1 MAGLILIGGPTA
13 SGKSSL
19 ALRVAETAGGVVI
32 NADSM
37 QLYRDLAILTARPGA
52 DEEPRAPHRLY
63 GILDAAV
70 SASVAAWLELAA
82 REIERAAAA
91 GRLAVVVG
99 GTGLYLHALLH
110 GLAPVPDV
118 PAAVREETLAMLA
131 ALGSGGLH
139 VELARRDPV
148 MGERLRPSD
157 AQRVVRAYEVVAATG
172 RSLAA
177 WQADPP
183 LRVDLPE
190 DRAAFVLVPPR
201 ALLHQRIAQR
211 LHAMI
216 EAGALDEVAALRAR
230 NLNPQLPA
238 MKALAVPQ
246 LCAHLDGRLDLEQAM
261 ADAIT
266 QTRRYAKRQLTWF
279 RHQLPELRPIETFGE
294 DPAALDELLGAAAAV
309 DRHRPPS

>member
-19 ALRVAETAGGVVI
+19 ARRIAETGGGVII

-52 DEEPRAPHRLY
+52 DEEARAPHRLY

-70 SASVAAWLELAA
+70 PASVATWLELAA
-82 REIERAAAA
+82 REIEAAAA
-91 GRLAVVVG
+91 ADRLAVVVG
-99 GTGLYLHALLH
+99 GTDLYLHALLH

-118 PAAVREETLAMLA
+118 PAAVRRETLAMLR
-131 ALGSGGLH
+131 ALGSGDLH
-139 VELARRDPV
+139 AELAGRDSA
-148 MGERLRPSD
+148 MAARLRPSD
-157 AQRVVRAYEVVAATG
+157 GQRVVRAYEVLAATG

-183 LRVDLPE
+183 LRVDLPAP
-190 DRAAFVLVPPR
+190 RAAFVLTPPR
-201 ALLHQRIAQR
+201 ALLYQRIAQR

-216 EAGALDEVAALRAR
+216 AAGALDEVAALRAR
-230 NLNPQLPA
+230 NLDPQLPA

-246 LCAHLDGRLDLEQAM
+246 LCAHLDGRLDLEHAV
-261 ADAIT
+261 ADAIM

-279 RHQLPELRPIETFGE
+279 RHQLPELRPIEAFGE
-294 DPAALDELLGAAAAV
+294 DQAAMDALTARAADV
-309 DRHRPPS
+309 DRHGPSS

>member
-1 MAGLILIGGPTA
+1 MARGVAGLILIGGPTA

-19 ALRVAETAGGVVI
+19 ALRIAETGRGVVI

-37 QLYRDLAILTARPGA
+37 QLYRDLAILTSRPGA
-52 DEEPRAPHRLY
+52 DEEARAPHRLY

-70 SASVAAWLELAA
+70 PASVATWLELAA
-82 REIERAAAA
+82 REIEAAAAA
-91 GRLAVVVG
+91 GRPAVVVG

-118 PAAVREETLAMLA
+118 PAAVRREALAMFR

-139 VELARRDPV
+139 AELARRDPV
-148 MGERLRPSD
+148 MAARLRPSD
-157 AQRVVRAYEVVAATG
+157 RQRVVRAYEVLAATG

-190 DRAAFVLVPPR
+190 PRVALVLTPPR

-211 LHAMI
+211 LQAMI
-216 EAGALDEVAALRAR
+216 AAGALEEVAALRAR
-230 NLNPQLPA
+230 KLDPQLPA

-246 LCAHLDGRLDLEQAM
+246 LCAHLDGRLHLKDAV

-279 RHQLPELRPIETFGE
+279 RHQLPELRPIEAFGE
-294 DPAALDELLGAAAAV
+294 EPVAMDALAGPAGCC
-309 DRHRPPS
+309 